1 MLQEFNNCQGL
12 ICSTDD
18 VEMKSMQ
25 YIDYW
30 YYILLLQIN

>member
-1 MLQEFNNCQGL
+1 MLQDFNNCLGL

-18 VEMKSMQ
+18 VEMKGMQ

-30 YYILLLQIN
+30 